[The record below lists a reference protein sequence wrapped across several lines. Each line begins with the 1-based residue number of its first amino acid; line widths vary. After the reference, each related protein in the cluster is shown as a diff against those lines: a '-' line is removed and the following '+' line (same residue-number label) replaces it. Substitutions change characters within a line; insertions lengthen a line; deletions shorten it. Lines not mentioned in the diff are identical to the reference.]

1 MCADVLRE
9 EYQRLTAEGVRLS
22 GRLADVTQRA
32 AVYHHVFFDSGRNHV
47 FPLIAAH
54 GSLWA
59 RGYFAWG
66 LGVVEWLSWQYGLD
80 PERRR
85 AQLDSVRAFA
95 DTLRDIN
102 RRVCADTYASYHFA
116 ALYGDHPDA
125 ATIVAPELLDSLL
138 RVHAARR
145 FGRELGDAEKLTV
158 FQAHFLNEQTNVV
171 GPTIAEALAKLRWT
185 LVRLIATR
193 PLIRFSYFP
202 RGRRLWFSDFSNR
215 EERIAN
221 GLVAFDL
228 AARAGWQDAAAA
240 LRDYAVLP
248 DAFFADARGHFAE
261 LREAVLA
268 GS

>member
-1 MCADVLRE
+1 MRADLLRE
-9 EYQRLTAEGVRLS
+9 EYQRLTAEGERLA
-22 GRLADVTQRA
+22 GRLADVPQRA
-32 AVYHHVFFDSGRNHV
+32 AVYHHVFFDSGRNHI

-54 GSLWA
+54 GALWA

-66 LGVVEWLSWQYGLD
+66 LRVAEWLSWQHGLD
-80 PERRR
+80 PARRK
-85 AQLDSVRAFA
+85 AQRDSVQAFA

-145 FGRELGDAEKLTV
+145 AGLELTDAEKLAV
-158 FQAHFLNEQTNVV
+158 FQAHFLNEQTHVV
-171 GPTIAEALAKLRWT
+171 GPTIAEALAKLRWPP
-185 LVRLIATR
+185 VRLIATR

-202 RGRRLWFSDFSNR
+202 RGKRLWFADFSNR
-215 EERIAN
+215 QERIAN

-228 AARAGWQDAAAA
+228 AARAGWQATAAA

-261 LREAVLA
+261 LRETVLA
-268 GS
+268 